1 MVTVNIDEAKTDLS
15 RLVEKAAAGEPFVIA
30 IGGKAMVKVMSVE
43 RPEEEQPARVVKRI
57 GGLKGVFSVPDDIK
71 TPFKDEIEEMF
82 YGKP

>member
-1 MVTVNIDEAKTDLS
+1 MVTVNIDEAKSDLS

-30 IGGKAMVKVMSVE
+30 VEGKAMVKVVAVAGE
-43 RPEEEQPARVVKRI
+43 PAAQVPAGRR
-57 GGLKGVFSVPDDIK
+57 GLGALKGQFVVPDDIK